1 MPELNR
7 LKLADKDD
15 ADVDY
20 RLLDELRTSPTLTFT
35 PHAEAAAPAD
45 TKLVSRARAVMISVG
60 RSYNAMQC
68 KALFDYTHFRKNIQT
83 NISMLVRPLI
93 RVWKDLTCNA
103 QKPFD
108 LVLLN

>member
-1 MPELNR
+1 MPE

-45 TKLVSRARAVMISVG
+45 TKLVSRARAVMETKKE
-60 RSYNAMQC
+60 RL
-68 KALFDYTHFRKNIQT
+68 KRRETKN
-83 NISMLVRPLI
+83 RP
-93 RVWKDLTCNA
+93 
-103 QKPFD
+103 
-108 LVLLN
+108 

>member
-1 MPELNR
+1 MPE

-60 RSYNAMQC
+60 RSYDRDHVR
-68 KALFDYTHFRKNIQT
+68 LRFRRQLWL
-83 NISMLVRPLI
+83 S
-93 RVWKDLTCNA
+93 TC
-103 QKPFD
+103 
-108 LVLLN
+108 VY